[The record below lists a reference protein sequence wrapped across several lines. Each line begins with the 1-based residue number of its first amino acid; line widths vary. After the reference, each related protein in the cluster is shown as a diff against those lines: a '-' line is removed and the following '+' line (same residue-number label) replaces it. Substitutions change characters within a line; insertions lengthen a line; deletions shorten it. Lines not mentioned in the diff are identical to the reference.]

1 MQIRPVIRACGMQV
15 RVRFDV
21 EEALKELTRLELV
34 EKIGGNGGN
43 GNGSG
48 GSVYKC
54 VKSED
59 AVQHLDNTWRAILQ
73 SRLQSVQGPSDSSGH
88 DYSHAE

>member
-1 MQIRPVIRACGMQV
+1 MQV

-21 EEALKELTRLELV
+21 EEALEELSRLELV
-34 EKIGGNGGN
+34 EKIGVSDGN

-48 GSVYKC
+48 SSVYRC

-59 AVQHLDNTWRAILQ
+59 ATQHLDNTWRAILQ
-73 SRLQSVQGPSDSSGH
+73 SRLRSVEAPSGSVIPDH
-88 DYSHAE
+88 SHA